1 MGLETMA
8 ADTISVLLLAGVS
21 LSAAFLA
28 LGLLLLLVTGAS
40 LALAAVTPQ
49 QMLTYQGPILYPHS
63 LPAVAYGLAR
73 GQPFAVIAMG
83 ELLLIATPVLRVAA
97 SVVLFAL
104 QGDDLYVAITLGV
117 LTLLLISIFFI
128 A

>member
-1 MGLETMA
+1 
-8 ADTISVLLLAGVS
+8 
-21 LSAAFLA
+21 
-28 LGLLLLLVTGAS
+28 
-40 LALAAVTPQ
+40 
-49 QMLTYQGPILYPHS
+49 
-63 LPAVAYGLAR
+63 
-73 GQPFAVIAMG
+73 
-83 ELLLIATPVLRVAA
+83 VAA